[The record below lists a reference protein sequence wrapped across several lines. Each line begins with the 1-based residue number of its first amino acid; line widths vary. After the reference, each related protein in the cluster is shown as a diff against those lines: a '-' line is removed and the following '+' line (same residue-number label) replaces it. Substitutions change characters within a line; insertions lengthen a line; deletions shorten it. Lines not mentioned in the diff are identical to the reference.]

1 MNRTN
6 SKSFL
11 IWRSIARKIFPVLI
25 WALLLLWAF
34 FFLVLLIWGL
44 ITSVKSSVGFYLDP
58 IFFPQGKGMWAFKN
72 YVVAFQNIKVQI
84 SSSRNVGFFTML
96 GNSLLFSVGNAF
108 FSVLT
113 ASLASYV
120 LAKYS
125 RFRWVGAL
133 WAIVLITN
141 YMPLSS
147 SAAANIKLLSDLGI
161 YDSMAGNWLWS
172 CGAFGAVFLM
182 YYACWKGLSWGYAEA
197 AFIDGAGH
205 FRTMVQIMFP
215 MTKTIF
221 GVLFLMQFISL
232 WNDYMT
238 PIYYL
243 PSWPNLSYGAWQLQ
257 YSTNYQTADVT
268 VKIAGLIFIAFPIF
282 VLFMCFKDKLMGSL
296 TIGGLKG

>member
-1 MNRTN
+1 MYNANAKIKRV
-6 SKSFL
+6 
-11 IWRSIARKIFPVLI
+11 WRSVARNIFPVLI
-25 WALLLLWAF
+25 WSLLFVWALAF
-34 FFLVLLIWGL
+34 MVLLIWGI
-44 ITSVKSSVGFYLDP
+44 ITSVKSSVGFYIDP
-58 IFFPQGKGMWAFKN
+58 VFFPKGKEMWAIKN
-72 YVVAFQNIKVQI
+72 YLVAFQNIKVQV
-84 SSSRNVGFFTML
+84 SNTQTVGFVTML
-96 GNSLLFSVGNAF
+96 INSLLFAVGNAF

-113 ASLASYV
+113 AALASYIV
-120 LAKYS
+120 AKYN
-125 RFRWVGAL
+125 RFRWVGGL

-141 YMPLSS
+141 YMPLSTS
-147 SAAANIKLLSDLGI
+147 IAANIKLLSDLGM
-161 YDSMAGNWLWS
+161 YDSMVGNWLWS

-182 YYACWKGLSWGYAEA
+182 YYASWKGLSWGYAEA

-221 GVLFLMQFISL
+221 GVLFLMQFINL

-238 PIYYL
+238 PLMYL

-268 VKIAGLIFIAFPIF
+268 VKIAGLILTALPIF
-282 VLFMCFKDKLMGSL
+282 VLFMCFKEKLMGSL

>member
-1 MNRTN
+1 MYNANAKIKRV
-6 SKSFL
+6 
-11 IWRSIARKIFPVLI
+11 WRSVARNIFPVLI
-25 WALLLLWAF
+25 WSLLFVWALAF
-34 FFLVLLIWGL
+34 MVLLIWGI
-44 ITSVKSSVGFYLDP
+44 ITSVKSSVGFYIDP
-58 IFFPQGKGMWAFKN
+58 VFFPKGKGMWAIKN
-72 YVVAFQNIKVQI
+72 YLVAFQNIKVQV
-84 SSSRNVGFFTML
+84 SNTQTVGFVTML
-96 GNSLLFSVGNAF
+96 INSLLFAVGNAF

-113 ASLASYV
+113 AALASYIV
-120 LAKYS
+120 AKYD
-125 RFRWVGAL
+125 RFRWVGGL

-141 YMPLSS
+141 YMPLSTS
-147 SAAANIKLLSDLGI
+147 IAANIKLLSDLGM
-161 YDSMAGNWLWS
+161 YDSMVGNWLWS

-182 YYACWKGLSWGYAEA
+182 YYASWKGLSWGYAEA

-221 GVLFLMQFISL
+221 GVLFLMQFINL

-238 PIYYL
+238 PLMYL

-268 VKIAGLIFIAFPIF
+268 VKIAGLILTALPIF
-282 VLFMCFKDKLMGSL
+282 VLFMCFKEKLMGSL